1 MPTLLE
7 IGGADYPKK
16 FKNEKLIPVEGRSL
30 VPFFKGDGLASE
42 RVLCFDHFD
51 SSAIRKGD
59 WKLVR
64 GNNRYKNRTWELY
77 NLAEDRCETTNLI
90 ESHADKA
97 DELEAEWLAWAKRVK
112 VNPYYSHVQV
122 NPAKVRKKLK
132 KDGQG
137 FYLLKH
143 GDQVSR
149 EYAPQFANK
158 SIEIKLSVTRGKE
171 KGGVLISHGG
181 SQCGYSLYLED
192 GKPVFSC
199 RMEGALHTFRA
210 ARVLPEGQT
219 SLYAALLP
227 DGKVS
232 LRMENEV
239 LVAGKLPGLFGS
251 HPQDPLEVGNDS
263 LSTVASYSSSARF
276 KGKVNEAKLKLK

>member
-1 MPTLLE
+1 M
-7 IGGADYPKK
+7 
-16 FKNEKLIPVEGRSL
+16 
-30 VPFFKGDGLASE
+30 
-42 RVLCFDHFD
+42 LCFDHFE

-77 NLAEDRCETTNLI
+77 NLAEDRCETNNLI
-90 ESHADKA
+90 ESHAEKA
-97 DELEAEWLAWAKRVK
+97 EELEAEWLAWAKRVK
-112 VNPYYSHVQV
+112 VNPYYSHAQA

-132 KDGQG
+132 KDAQG

-143 GDQVSR
+143 GDQVAR

-181 SQCGYSLYLED
+181 SRCGYSLYLED

-199 RMEGALHTFRA
+199 RLGGGLHTFRA
-210 ARVLPEGQT
+210 ARVLPEGRA

-239 LVAGKLPGLFGS
+239 LVAGKLPGLFGA

-263 LSTVASYSSSARF
+263 LSTVASYSSSPRF